1 MRAVTTTLGRTAG
14 TTVRV
19 AAAVLAVVL
28 LAALL
33 VATRGP
39 AASAA
44 PTLLSQGRPAVA
56 SSSDAT
62 GRAPG
67 KAVDGSTSTRWAS
80 ARTDAQWLRVDLGR
94 TATISRVVLRWEVAY
109 AKAYDIQVSADA
121 KTWRTVSSTRSGKGG
136 VVTTDLSG
144 SGRYVRMLG
153 VQRGTQHGY
162 SLWEF
167 QVYGTV
173 PAATPSPTPTTPPS
187 ATPTPTPTQT
197 PTTGVRVT
205 GTQGAWQLTVDGK
218 PWLVKGVT
226 YGPSNAQAADY
237 MDDIA
242 GLGVNTVRTWGTDVS
257 SAQLFDAAR
266 ARGIRVVA
274 GLWLDQGADYVG
286 DTEYKTDTLASIT
299 RTVTSY
305 RDHGGLLMWDVG
317 NEVMLGQGE
326 AQRIA
331 YAKYVEQVVQA
342 IHRADPGHPV
352 TSTDAWTGAWD
363 YYQRYTPSLD
373 LYAVNSYGGIGW
385 VQQKWRD
392 GRYTKPYL
400 VTETGPAGSWEVPS
414 DANGVPRQPDETATA
429 QAYTD
434 AWRAVTAATG
444 VALGATMF
452 PYGVENDEPG
462 VWLNLRTDGLKRP
475 SWYAVQ
481 QAYRGTV
488 AGNRPPVVGT
498 TTASPSTGVAP
509 GATVTVTAPVSDPD
523 GDALTWRAYTSSR
536 YIDGNGAQRE
546 TPVTRAV
553 DGSLRITAPTTPG
566 AWKIAVY
573 ALDGHGN
580 VGIGTTS
587 VRVR

>member
-1 MRAVTTTLGRTAG
+1 MRTDTTTLGRT
-14 TTVRV
+14 TTTAVRL
-19 AAAVLAVVL
+19 AAAVVAVVL

-33 VATRGP
+33 VVTRGP

-44 PTLLSQGRPAVA
+44 PTLLSQGRPTTA
-56 SSSDAT
+56 SASDSTART
-62 GRAPG
+62 PA
-67 KAVDGSTSTRWAS
+67 KAVDGSTATRWAS
-80 ARTDAQWLRVDLGR
+80 GRTDAQWLRVDLGR
-94 TATISRVVLRWEVAY
+94 TATVSRVVLRWEAAY
-109 AKAYDIQVSADA
+109 AKAYRLEVSSDA
-121 KTWRTVSSTRSGKGG
+121 KTWRTLSSTTAGKGG
-136 VVTTDLSG
+136 VVTTDVSG

-153 VQRGTQHGY
+153 VQRATTYGY

-173 PAATPSPTPTTPPS
+173 TAATAKPTPAPTPSPSTAPS
-187 ATPTPTPTQT
+187 
-197 PTTGVRVT
+197 TGVRVT
-205 GTQGAWQLTVDGK
+205 GTQGKWQLTVDGA
-218 PWLVKGVT
+218 PWTVRGVT
-226 YGPSNAQAADY
+226 YGPSNADAPSY
-237 MDDIA
+237 MADIA
-242 GLGVNTVRTWGTDVS
+242 STGANTVRTWGTDAS

-286 DTEYKTDTLASIT
+286 NTTYKADTLASIT
-299 RTVTSY
+299 KTVTTY

-326 AQRIA
+326 AQRVA
-331 YAKYVEQVVQA
+331 YAQYVEQVVQA

-363 YYQRYTPSLD
+363 YYRQYTPSLD
-373 LYAVNSYGGIGW
+373 LYAVNSFGGIGW
-385 VQQKWRD
+385 VQQQWRD
-392 GRYTKPYL
+392 GGYTKPYL
-400 VTETGPAGSWEVPS
+400 VTETGPAGSWEVPA
-414 DANGVPRQPDETATA
+414 DANGVPRQPTDTAA
-429 QAYTD
+429 ARAYTD
-434 AWRAVTAATG
+434 AWRAVTAAPG

-452 PYGVENDEPG
+452 HYGVENDEPG

-509 GATVTVTAPVSDPD
+509 GATVTITAPTTDPD
-523 GDALTWRAYTSSR
+523 GDAVTWRAYTTSR
-536 YIDGNGAQRE
+536 YVDGDGTLRPTA
-546 TPVTRAV
+546 VTRAA
-553 DGSLRITAPTTPG
+553 DGTLRITAPTTAG

>member
-1 MRAVTTTLGRTAG
+1 MRAVSTTLGRTTG
-14 TTVRV
+14 TAVRL
-19 AAAVLAVVL
+19 AAAAIAVVL

-33 VATRGP
+33 VATRGS

-44 PTLLSQGRPAVA
+44 PTLLSQGRPATA

-62 GRAPG
+62 ARTPGR
-67 KAVDGSTSTRWAS
+67 AVDGSTTTRWAS

-94 TATISRVVLRWEVAY
+94 TATISRVVLRWEAAY
-109 AKAYDIQVSADA
+109 AKAYDVQVSSDA
-121 KTWRTVSSTRSGKGG
+121 KTWRTVSSTRAGTGG
-136 VVTTDLSG
+136 VVTTAVSG

-153 VQRGTQHGY
+153 VQRGTRYGY

-173 PAATPSPTPTTPPS
+173 PAPAATPAPSTTP
-187 ATPTPTPTQT
+187 A
-197 PTTGVRVT
+197 TGVRVT
-205 GTQGAWQLTVDGK
+205 GTQGKWQLTVDGK
-218 PWLVKGVT
+218 PWLVEGVT
-226 YGPSNAQAADY
+226 YGPSNAAAPTY
-237 MDDIA
+237 MADIA
-242 GLGVNTVRTWGTDVS
+242 SMGVNTVRTWGTDAS
-257 SAQLFDAAR
+257 SGQLFDAAR

-286 DTEYKTDTLASIT
+286 DTTYKADTLASIT
-299 RTVTSY
+299 RTVTTY

-326 AQRIA
+326 AQRVA
-331 YAKYVEQVVQA
+331 YAKYVEQVVRA

-363 YYQRYTPSLD
+363 YYRQYTPSLD

-392 GRYTKPYL
+392 GGYTKPYL
-400 VTETGPAGSWEVPS
+400 VTETGPAGSWEVPA
-414 DANGVPRQPDETATA
+414 DANGVPRQPDETASA
-429 QAYTD
+429 RAYTD
-434 AWRAVTAATG
+434 AWRAVTAAPG

-452 PYGVENDEPG
+452 HYGIENDEQG

-488 AGNRPPVVGT
+488 AGNRPPVVGAT
-498 TTASPSTGVAP
+498 TVSPSTGVAP
-509 GATVTVTAPVSDPD
+509 GATLTVRAPATDPD
-523 GDALTWRAYTSSR
+523 GDAVTWRAYTSSR
-536 YIDGNGAQRE
+536 YIDGDGTLRPAA
-546 TPVTRAV
+546 VTRAA
-553 DGSLRITAPTTPG
+553 DGTLRIVAPTTPG